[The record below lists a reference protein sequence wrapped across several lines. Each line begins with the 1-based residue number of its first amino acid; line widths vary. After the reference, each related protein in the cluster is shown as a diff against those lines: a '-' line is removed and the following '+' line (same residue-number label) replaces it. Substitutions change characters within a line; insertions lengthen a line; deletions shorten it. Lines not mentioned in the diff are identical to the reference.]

1 MTNPTKAP
9 QEKNLFV
16 PAVDYPDDIFA
27 QQTPDES
34 QELGDGPRFNTL
46 VKGYRTRAE
55 IYERIFPD
63 EETMSLRIDGPRG
76 AGCFMSYRN
85 DGGIRIGTGPLN
97 TEIAGSSVLG
107 LYSEGGT
114 NQKHLSTSY
123 YEYNMG
129 GTEGKGVALSIKA
142 TGDVIEECEGGQH
155 SIKATKILIT
165 ATDQLEIDGQNI
177 LIAAQGD
184 LQLQGASVNTI
195 TINEKDII
203 TGQKMTFGAGE
214 ETSMQF
220 DPRAQVNI
228 VTPGSINMKAAQD
241 FKLGTL
247 GCVSLFAL
255 GGAGALVKNR
265 SVGMS
270 VSTRTKFAA
279 GGTAAT
285 DIISTG
291 FTTIKG
297 TGGVEITTPAMLDM
311 AGTADVI
318 LSSEG
323 MLDVVA
329 TDINIGAEDSATTT
343 VQGINTTVKG
353 TTTTVEGTTQAEL
366 KSSGGSIKVIGTMIY
381 LN

>member
-1 MTNPTKAP
+1 MTELTKSP
-9 QEKNLFV
+9 QTKSLFT
-16 PAVDYPDDIFA
+16 PAVNYPDDIFS
-27 QQTPDES
+27 QTSPDET
-34 QELGDGPRFNTL
+34 QTLKDGPQFTTFF
-46 VKGYRTRAE
+46 KGWRTRSE
-55 IYERIFPD
+55 IYERILPD
-63 EETMSLRIDGPRG
+63 NESMTLRINGPRG
-76 AGCFMSYRN
+76 GGSFMTYRS

-129 GTEGKGVALSIKA
+129 GTNSKGVALSIKA
-142 TGDVIEECEGGQH
+142 TGDVVEECEGGQH

-165 ATDQLEIDGQNI
+165 ATDQLEIDAQNI

-195 TINEKDII
+195 TVNEKDIV
-203 TGQKMTFGAGE
+203 TGQKMSFGAGE
-214 ETSMQF
+214 ETFMQF

-228 VTPGSINMKAAQD
+228 ISPGSINMKAAQD

-247 GCVSLFAL
+247 GCISLIAF
-255 GGAGALVKNR
+255 GGPGALVKNR
-265 SVGMS
+265 LCGMS
-270 VSTRTKFAA
+270 LSTRTAFAA

-285 DIISTG
+285 DIISSG

-297 TGGVEITTPAMLDM
+297 TGGVEVSTAGLLDM
-311 AGTADVI
+311 AGTGSAMI
-318 LSSEG
+318 TSEG
-323 MLDVVA
+323 VMDVSAATLNLDGTAAVKI
-329 TDINIGAEDSATTT
+329 TGA
-343 VQGINTTVKG
+343 
-353 TTTTVEGTTQAEL
+353 
-366 KSSGGSIKVIGTMIY
+366 MIF

>member
-1 MTNPTKAP
+1 MTDPTKKP
-9 QEKNLFV
+9 QERSLFT
-16 PAVDYPDDIFA
+16 PAVKYPDDIFS
-27 QQTPDES
+27 QTTSDET
-34 QELGDGPRFNTL
+34 QTLKDGPQFTTFF
-46 VKGYRTRAE
+46 KGWRTRAE
-55 IYERIFPD
+55 IYERILPD
-63 EETMSLRIDGPRG
+63 NESMTLRINGPRG
-76 AGCFMSYRN
+76 GGSFMTYRS

-165 ATDQLEIDGQNI
+165 ATDQLEIDAQNI

-195 TINEKDII
+195 TVNQKDIV
-203 TGQKMTFGAGE
+203 TGQKMNFGAGE

-241 FKLGTL
+241 YKLGTL
-247 GCVSLFAL
+247 GCISIFAV
-255 GGAGALVKNR
+255 GGPGALVKNR
-265 SVGMS
+265 TVGAS
-270 VSTRTKFAA
+270 VSTKTTFAA
-279 GGTAAT
+279 GGNIAS
-285 DIISTG
+285 DIVSSG
-291 FTTIKG
+291 FTKIQG

-323 MLDVVA
+323 TLDVVA
-329 TDINIGAEDSATTT
+329 TDLNIGAEDSATTT

>member
-1 MTNPTKAP
+1 MTEPTKAP
-9 QEKNLFV
+9 QTKSLFQ
-16 PAVDYPDDIFA
+16 PAVKYPEDIFTPT
-27 QQTPDES
+27 QPDET
-34 QELGDGPRFNTL
+34 QQLADTL
-46 VKGYRTRAE
+46 NYLTAFKGWRTRSE
-55 IYERIFPD
+55 IYERVFPD
-63 EETMSLRIDGPRG
+63 GENMALRIDGPRG
-76 AGCFMSYRN
+76 AGCFMTYRN

-97 TEIAGSSVLG
+97 TEIAGSCVLG

-142 TGDVIEECEGGQH
+142 TGDVVEECEGGQH

-195 TINEKDII
+195 TVNQKDIV
-203 TGQKMTFGAGE
+203 TGQKMNFGAGE

-247 GCVSLFAL
+247 GCISLFAI
-255 GGAGALVKNR
+255 GGPGALITNR
-265 SVGMS
+265 AVGMS
-270 VSTRTKFAA
+270 LSTRTQFAA

-285 DIISTG
+285 EIISSG

-297 TGGVEITTPAMLDM
+297 TGGVEVSTAGLLDM
-311 AGTADVI
+311 AGTSSAMI
-318 LSSEG
+318 TSEG
-323 MLDVVA
+323 VMDVSAATLNLDGTAAVKI
-329 TDINIGAEDSATTT
+329 TGA
-343 VQGINTTVKG
+343 
-353 TTTTVEGTTQAEL
+353 
-366 KSSGGSIKVIGTMIY
+366 MIY

>member
-46 VKGYRTRAE
+46 AKGYRTRAE

-129 GTEGKGVALSIKA
+129 GTEGKGTALSIIA
-142 TGDVIEECEGGQH
+142 TGDVIEECVGGQH

-165 ATDQLEIDGQNI
+165 ATDQLEIDAQNI

-195 TINEKDII
+195 TVNQKDIV
-203 TGQKMTFGAGE
+203 TGQKMNFGAGE

-241 FKLGTL
+241 YKLGTL
-247 GCVSLFAL
+247 GCISIFAV
-255 GGAGALVKNR
+255 GGPGALVKNR
-265 SVGMS
+265 TVGAS
-270 VSTRTKFAA
+270 VSTKTTFAA
-279 GGTAAT
+279 GGNIAS
-285 DIISTG
+285 DIVSSG
-291 FTTIKG
+291 FTKIQG

-311 AGTADVI
+311 AGTTDVI

>member
-1 MTNPTKAP
+1 MTDPTKKP
-9 QEKNLFV
+9 QERSLFT
-16 PAVDYPDDIFA
+16 PAVNYPDDIFS
-27 QQTPDES
+27 QITSDETQT
-34 QELGDGPRFNTL
+34 LKDGPQFTTFF
-46 VKGYRTRAE
+46 KGWRTRAE
-55 IYERIFPD
+55 IYERILPD
-63 EETMSLRIDGPRG
+63 NESMTLRINGPRG
-76 AGCFMSYRN
+76 GGSFMTYRS

-129 GTEGKGVALSIKA
+129 GTESKGTALSIIA
-142 TGDVIEECEGGQH
+142 TGDVIEECVGGQH

-165 ATDQLEIDGQNI
+165 ATDQLEIDAQNI

-195 TINEKDII
+195 TVNQKDIV
-203 TGQKMTFGAGE
+203 TGQKMNFGAGE

-241 FKLGTL
+241 YKLGTL
-247 GCVSLFAL
+247 GCISIFAV
-255 GGAGALVKNR
+255 GGPGALVKNR
-265 SVGMS
+265 TVGAS
-270 VSTRTKFAA
+270 VSTKTTFAA
-279 GGTAAT
+279 GGNIAS
-285 DIISTG
+285 DIVSSG
-291 FTTIKG
+291 FTKIQG